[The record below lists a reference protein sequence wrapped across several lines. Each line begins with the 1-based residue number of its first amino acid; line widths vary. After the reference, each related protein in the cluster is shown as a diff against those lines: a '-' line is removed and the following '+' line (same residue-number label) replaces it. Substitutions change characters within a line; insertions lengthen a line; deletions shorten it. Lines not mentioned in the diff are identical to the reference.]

1 MSGHSKW
8 STIKRQKGVADAK
21 RGQVFTKL
29 ANVITLAARSGGVD
43 PNANFKLRLA
53 IDKARAANMP
63 KDNIERALARAAGIQ
78 EGGLE
83 EAVYEAFIPGGASV
97 IIETVTDKKQRTVA
111 EIKNLVEKNGGTLG
125 VPGSVSYLYSRVSEI
140 VVPKNGRETEETL
153 NESLDAGVEDFEEE
167 EDSVI
172 LYTTVEQLQTVKKT
186 LEEKGIEVM
195 DASIIYKPLS
205 TIAVADENQKLR
217 AVELLE
223 RIEDHDDVSKIH
235 TNIEY

>member
-140 VVPKNGRETEETL
+140 VVPKNGRETEEIL

-172 LYTTVEQLQTVKKT
+172 LYTTVEQLQTVKKK
-186 LEEKGIEVM
+186 LEEKGFVIS
-195 DASIIYKPLS
+195 DASIIYKPLL
-205 TIAVADENQKLR
+205 TVAVADENQKLR